1 MEQPALGLTLAFT
14 AGVLFGLNG
23 ALIRAGSRNVSTT
36 LSVLIS
42 LALGTPLLL
51 GAAVLSGQL
60 LSLPLE
66 GWAAYFAAGILSF
79 VVGRGLY
86 YYSITLLGATS
97 ASIIVTPTTIL
108 SAILAWIVLDEEP
121 GVRIVGA
128 LGLTVLAVYL
138 AGSRPSG
145 VTRDNRPG
153 YRLRGILGA
162 TTAVVAFAGST
173 ILVRYG
179 GAAFHAPLAGI
190 FASYLVALAIVTPY
204 AYMRGAI
211 VEFRVVDRRSLL
223 YIVVAGVAV
232 VFAQMSRYVALS
244 LIEVAP
250 TVVLISLFPLHTA
263 FFTVFFSEADEKPG
277 KRHLAATLASV
288 IAVYLVSTA

>member
-1 MEQPALGLTLAFT
+1 MEQPALGLALAFT

-97 ASIIVTPTTIL
+97 ASIIRA
-108 SAILAWIVLDEEP
+108 S
-121 GVRIVGA
+121 
-128 LGLTVLAVYL
+128 
-138 AGSRPSG
+138 SSS
-145 VTRDNRPG
+145 
-153 YRLRGILGA
+153 
-162 TTAVVAFAGST
+162 TTAGGYWPSIGNGSELNT
-173 ILVRYG
+173 RSRAPG
-179 GAAFHAPLAGI
+179 GAAAG
-190 FASYLVALAIVTPY
+190 
-204 AYMRGAI
+204 
-211 VEFRVVDRRSLL
+211 
-223 YIVVAGVAV
+223 
-232 VFAQMSRYVALS
+232 
-244 LIEVAP
+244 
-250 TVVLISLFPLHTA
+250 
-263 FFTVFFSEADEKPG
+263 EK
-277 KRHLAATLASV
+277 LAAHGG
-288 IAVYLVSTA
+288 